1 MSEDEQPKSESGM
14 PDGIPA
20 PPPPKPDVVD
30 PSADQPSYSGSKSAD
45 KKKKKARK
53 HPSDPYEPLKK
64 RKGCCGC
71 ILGLGVMAVILLG
84 ALTAAL
90 YFAGPGRY
98 IANEAYEPVTL
109 SFTEP
114 TTISEAPTKA
124 TMYMGNDITYSAPT
138 TNVPI
143 AIFGVQFSVSGNFT
157 EDVSLTGAKVTGTAA
172 ARFAKDL
179 EVFAAEFYDKGI
191 FLKGDLTGRVMK
203 SLQ

>member
-1 MSEDEQPKSESGM
+1 MSDDEQPKSESGM

-20 PPPPKPDVVD
+20 PPPPKPDVID
-30 PSADQPSYSGSKSAD
+30 PSADHPTYGGSKSAD
-45 KKKKKARK
+45 KKKKKGRK

-64 RKGCCGC
+64 KKGCCGC
-71 ILGLGVMAVILLG
+71 ILGLGVMTVILLG
-84 ALTAAL
+84 ALTAAV

-98 IANEAYEPVTL
+98 IANEAYAPVML

-114 TTISEAPTKA
+114 TTISEAPAQA
-124 TMYMGNDITYSAPT
+124 TMYMGNNITYNAPA

-143 AIFGVQFSVSGNFT
+143 AIFAVEVSVSGDFT
-157 EDVSLTGAKVTGTAA
+157 EDVSLTGAKVTGTST

-179 EVFAAEFYDKGI
+179 EVLAAEFHDKGI
-191 FLKGDLTGRVMK
+191 FLKGDLSGRVMK